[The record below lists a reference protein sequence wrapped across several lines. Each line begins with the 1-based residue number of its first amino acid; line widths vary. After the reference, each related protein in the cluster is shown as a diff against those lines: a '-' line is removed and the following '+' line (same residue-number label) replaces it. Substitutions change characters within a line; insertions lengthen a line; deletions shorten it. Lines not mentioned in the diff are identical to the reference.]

1 MVFDGLFD
9 ALMVYLYSLVNG
21 HVGQILERDENEKKK
36 DAMPVAAL
44 LLKRFLSASFY
55 RWEGN
60 ENTQ

>member
-21 HVGQILERDENEKKK
+21 HVGQILERDENEKKGC
-36 DAMPVAAL
+36 DAGCCFATKAIF
-44 LLKRFLSASFY
+44 KCIFQ
-55 RWEGN
+55 WEGN